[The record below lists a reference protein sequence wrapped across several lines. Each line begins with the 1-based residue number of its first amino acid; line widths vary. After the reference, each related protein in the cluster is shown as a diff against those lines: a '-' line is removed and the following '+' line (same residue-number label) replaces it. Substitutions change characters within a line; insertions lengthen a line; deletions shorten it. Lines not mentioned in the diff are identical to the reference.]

1 VIRLTEEERTN
12 LEFEERRQCL
22 ACIQRRWHT
31 DAEWLAH
38 PRRKTGTEYQIRK
51 TRPEV
56 EE

>member
-1 VIRLTEEERTN
+1 MIRLTEEERTN